1 MRIMRRRVIGVA
13 ISTVSLLVTTSV
25 FALST
30 TSDTAKAAT
39 TANAAT
45 TAIAATYDNQWP
57 DETSCGRTAV
67 TVKTTSTATGLLEL
81 RYSTA
86 CRTVWA
92 RLSVYPDAFIE
103 DPQCWV
109 VRNSD
114 GRTTAGI
121 VKMYNDDTGSTV
133 AFSEMLNDAGVTS
146 HASADWT
153 TSEGHHTA
161 STASY

>member
-1 MRIMRRRVIGVA
+1 MRIMRRKAIGVA
-13 ISTVSLLVTTSV
+13 ISTVSLLVATS
-25 FALST
+25 ALALFT
-30 TSDTAKAAT
+30 PGP
-39 TANAAT
+39 AN
-45 TAIAATYDNQWP
+45 AATYDNQWP
-57 DETSCGRTAV
+57 DETGCSNTAV
-67 TVKTTSTATGLLEL
+67 TIYTVSQATAKLEL

-92 RLSVYPDAFIE
+92 RLTVYPNALIK

-114 GRTTAGI
+114 GKNDGGI
-121 VKMYNDDTGSTV
+121 VKISSSGDGSIV

-146 HASADWT
+146 YAAADWT

-161 STASY
+161 RTASY